1 MLGTSFNPMNEYLF
15 YTIEGYTSP
24 PLETKAV
31 ENCQL
36 LGRAKGRN
44 QTEARQYL
52 LDENPWIDE
61 AGFDIQSA
69 IAQQIIAE
77 KQKETLLRPEKRKV
91 QSSKTKSTELTS
103 QNNKTKSTK
112 EGRKISTP
120 PFLHHIEDTIDMI
133 N

>member
-15 YTIEGYTSP
+15 YTIEGHTSP

-61 AGFDIQSA
+61 VGFDIQSA

-77 KQKETLLRPEKRKV
+77 KQKETLQEILHFFKTNHSSLEKIAKH
-91 QSSKTKSTELTS
+91 QGQNLTKFINTLSSLS
-103 QNNKTKSTK
+103 
-112 EGRKISTP
+112 
-120 PFLHHIEDTIDMI
+120 
-133 N
+133 

>member
-1 MLGTSFNPMNEYLF
+1 MNEYLF

-91 QSSKTKSTELTS
+91 QRRGEKYQPLLFYI
-103 QNNKTKSTK
+103 
-112 EGRKISTP
+112 ISRIP
-120 PFLHHIEDTIDMI
+120 SI
-133 N
+133 